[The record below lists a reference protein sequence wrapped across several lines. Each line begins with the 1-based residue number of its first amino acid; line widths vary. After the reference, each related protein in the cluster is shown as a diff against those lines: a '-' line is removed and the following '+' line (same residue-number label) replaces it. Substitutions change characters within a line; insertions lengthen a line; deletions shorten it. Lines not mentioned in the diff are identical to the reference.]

1 METPEPQ
8 VNITLDISDEGE
20 LMYSFYYKARPWT
33 VNSERAGNRWTRAK
47 NTKEWRT
54 VFADATRLYEC
65 HQLTQARVSVFLE
78 MKGRLQDTGACMP
91 AVKAAVDG
99 MVDGGLF
106 LDDTGDHVECLEFHA
121 PQRAKYDFITILV
134 VGFPLKD
141 QPTEW

>member
-1 METPEPQ
+1 MEPPQ
-8 VNITLDISDEGE
+8 PHVHISVDISEEGE
-20 LMYSFYYKARPWT
+20 IMYSFHHKARPWT

-54 VFADATRLYEC
+54 VFGDATRSFGC

-78 MKGRLQDTGACMP
+78 QKGRLQDTGACMP

-106 LDDTGDHVECLEFHA
+106 LDDTGEHVESLQFHA
-121 PQRAKYDFITILV
+121 PQRAKFDFITILV

-141 QPTEW
+141 LPTEW